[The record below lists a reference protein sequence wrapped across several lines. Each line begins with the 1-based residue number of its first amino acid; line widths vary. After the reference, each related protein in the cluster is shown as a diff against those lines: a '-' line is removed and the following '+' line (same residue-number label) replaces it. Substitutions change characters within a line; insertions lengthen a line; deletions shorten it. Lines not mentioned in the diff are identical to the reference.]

1 MEAPR
6 AVIVGG
12 DPLVRTGLAALLAGR
27 SDVAVLAGLSPGDRQ
42 AFATLRADVALLDA
56 QSTEPDELREIAS
69 ALPVVALVT
78 GEAQA
83 AEALAAGSRAAVFR
97 DAGADR
103 IAAALVAAARGLVAV
118 EGALSSWLRPPAPP
132 AASDV
137 EPLTPREA
145 EVLALLAEGL
155 ANKSIAQRL
164 GVSERT
170 AKFHVESILGKLGA
184 ENRSEAIVI
193 AARRGMVTL

>member
-12 DPLVRTGLAALLAGR
+12 DPLARTGLAALLAGR
-27 SDVAVLAGLSPGDRQ
+27 SDVTVLASLAPGDRQ
-42 AFATLRADVALLDA
+42 AFATLRADVALVEA
-56 QSTEPDELREIAS
+56 QSTESDELREIAS
-69 ALPVVALVT
+69 VLPVVALVT

-83 AEALAAGSRAAVFR
+83 AEALAAGSRAVVFR
-97 DAGADR
+97 DTGADR
-103 IAAALVAAARGLVAV
+103 LAAALVAAARGLVAI
-118 EGALSSWLRPPAPP
+118 EGSLSPWLRPPAPQAP
-132 AASDV
+132 SGV
-137 EPLTPREA
+137 ESLTPREA

-155 ANKSIAQRL
+155 ANKAIAQRL
-164 GVSERT
+164 GISERT